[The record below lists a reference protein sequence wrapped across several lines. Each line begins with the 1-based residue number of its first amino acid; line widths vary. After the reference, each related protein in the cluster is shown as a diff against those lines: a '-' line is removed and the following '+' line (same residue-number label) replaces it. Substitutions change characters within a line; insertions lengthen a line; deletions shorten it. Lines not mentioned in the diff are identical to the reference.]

1 MIIPSH
7 SYLIYFLEC
16 VELNIFLKDFFDVD
30 HFLKVFIEFATIL
43 FLFYV
48 LFFFDLETCEIL
60 APRPGI
66 KHTPP
71 EGSFNYWTAREFPTF
86 EF

>member
-1 MIIPSH
+1 M
-7 SYLIYFLEC
+7 
-16 VELNIFLKDFFDVD
+16 D